1 MGSQEGTGILGNM
14 LVKTGDVRE
23 ETLLTT
29 FSLSIFLLVGDV
41 ESLVFGLILS
51 HCGLISE

>member
-29 FSLSIFLLVGDV
+29 FSLFIFLLVGDV
-41 ESLVFGLILS
+41 DSLVFGLILS
-51 HCGLISE
+51 HCGLTGE